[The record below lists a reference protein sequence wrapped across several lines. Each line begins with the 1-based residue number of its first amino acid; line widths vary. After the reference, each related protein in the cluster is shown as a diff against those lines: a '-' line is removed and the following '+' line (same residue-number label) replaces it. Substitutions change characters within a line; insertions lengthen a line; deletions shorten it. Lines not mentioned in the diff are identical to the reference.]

1 MRGLLIAALIVAAAA
16 KSPKNH
22 LLGKV
27 EKRASLPVIASARFV
42 ATGATLKAATP
53 DKKKDAFGYNNFRFA
68 KVKSLAKAEAT
79 AKAKV
84 AAKANMAPPPNGIV
98 PSSPYEYMS
107 PSGRGFQDA
116 NTPFYGH
123 YAGTYVIITG
133 RAWPLARAT
142 RSVACV
148 RSLARPHS
156 LLSLAALLPKFSSL
170 LYRLLPPR

>member
-123 YAGTYVIITG
+123 YAGTYG
-133 RAWPLARAT
+133 PMGGPP
-142 RSVACV
+142 SVS
-148 RSLARPHS
+148 RGYGSFPNTIDPRGFGSHSSFPHPWS
-156 LLSLAALLPKFSSL
+156 MNYSTP
-170 LYRLLPPR
+170 